1 MIDVREDKS
10 ILFSTYGLDNRTTAA
25 HDTDVTRSLHKVR
38 GADSLVLV
46 QIVLAQQEVAETL
59 QRVVGATSDL
69 SITQE

>member
-10 ILFSTYGLDNRTTAA
+10 LLFSTYGLDNRTTAA

-38 GADSLVLV
+38 GTDSLVLV
-46 QIVLAQQEVAETL
+46 EVVLAQKEVAEAL

-69 SITQE
+69 GIAQQ